1 MTHIHISHPSPR
13 CAQVTIARPERRN
26 ALDEAAWRDL
36 GTAFE
41 TLGADPEV
49 RAIVLAGTDGS
60 FCAGDDIRA
69 FAAVRDDPPARLRY
83 WNTIMRCYAA
93 VSGTGKPVIA
103 AVDGP
108 CFGGG
113 CTIALR
119 ADFRI
124 AGARATFAVPPAKLG
139 LVYPADST
147 ALLVDAVGT
156 GLAKYMLY
164 TGAVVAA
171 GQAIETGLAMPP
183 GSSGDP
189 LERALALADELSRS
203 APISVRA
210 AKLACDGIAAGR
222 HAEIAEAV
230 AALSDLADNSEDY
243 REGVRAFV
251 EKRPPVFTGA

>member
-1 MTHIHISHPSPR
+1 MTHIHLSHPAPR

-36 GTAFE
+36 GTAFQS
-41 TLGADPEV
+41 LGADPDV
-49 RAIVLAGTDGS
+49 RVIVLAGTDGS
-60 FCAGDDIRA
+60 FCAGDDIKA
-69 FAAVRDDPPARLRY
+69 FAAVRDDPQARLRY
-83 WNTIMRCYAA
+83 WNTIMDCYAA
-93 VSGTGKPVIA
+93 VSGPGKPVIA
-103 AVDGP
+103 AIDGP

-113 CTIALR
+113 CTLALR

-124 AGARATFAVPPAKLG
+124 AGDRATFSVPPAKLG

-147 ALLVDAVGT
+147 ALLVGAVGT
-156 GLAKYMLY
+156 PLARYMLY
-164 TGAVVAA
+164 TGAVVTAPE
-171 GQAIETGLAMPP
+171 AITAGLAMPAGP
-183 GSSGDP
+183 SGDP
-189 LERALALADELSRS
+189 LERALALAEELSGS

-222 HAEIAEAV
+222 YAEIVDEV
-230 AALSDLADNSEDY
+230 AALSDLADRSEDY